1 LSFSFVAVNAI
12 LTKRKNRR
20 RVAACSSKTQVRQ
33 NKIQVKLDFCIS
45 SASFTF
51 EEIHQ
56 RKP

>member
-1 LSFSFVAVNAI
+1 LSFVAAKAI
-12 LTKRKNRR
+12 LTKRKKRR
-20 RVAACSSKTQVRQ
+20 RVAACSSKTQVCQ
-33 NKIQVKLDFCIS
+33 NKIQVKIDFCIS